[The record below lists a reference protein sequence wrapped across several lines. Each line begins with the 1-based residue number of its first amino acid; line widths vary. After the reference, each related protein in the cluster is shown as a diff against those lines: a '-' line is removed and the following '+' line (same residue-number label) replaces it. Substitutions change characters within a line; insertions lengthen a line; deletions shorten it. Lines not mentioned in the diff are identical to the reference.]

1 MTTEDQKY
9 PIGKFIKPEIINSE
23 IIKKWRNDIELFPS
37 KLTKEVSNLTNS
49 QLDTAY
55 RTNGW
60 TIRQVIHHCADSH
73 INGFI
78 RFKLALT
85 EDNPIIKP
93 YFEDRWAELSDSKEF
108 PIEASL
114 KIIEGIHER
123 WSKIIANLTES
134 ELEKTFFH
142 PEHNKEFQLIEYIGN
157 YAWHSNHHLAHITT
171 LKQTQNW

>member
-1 MTTEDQKY
+1 MTNENQKY
-9 PIGKFIKPEIINSE
+9 PIGQFVKPEVINKE
-23 IIKKWRNDIELFPS
+23 ILEKWRNDIDLFPS
-37 KLTKEVSNLTNS
+37 KLKEEILNLTDI
-49 QLDTAY
+49 QLDTPY
-55 RTNGW
+55 RKKGW

-85 EDNPIIKP
+85 ENKPIIKP
-93 YFEDRWAELSDSKEF
+93 YFEDRWAELIDSKEF
-108 PIEASL
+108 PITASL

-123 WSKIIANLTES
+123 WSKLIANLTES

-171 LKQTQNW
+171 LKQIQNW